1 MSPAASPF
9 LRIIQAG
16 LFAASA
22 ATVISG
28 IYVYFLWGF
37 GRGHPYGHIYDIPG
51 GVIAGCAQ
59 AIIPA
64 GLFGFTCGIIGG
76 SLLYFLARWIRSLFV
91 LVLASVILGTL
102 L

>member
-37 GRGHPYGHIYDIPG
+37 DVDTPVDTSTTYPAALLPVVLKRLSL
-51 GVIAGCAQ
+51 Q
-59 AIIPA
+59 ACSDLRVELLGA
-64 GLFGFTCGIIGG
+64 RRFT
-76 SLLYFLARWIRSLFV
+76 F
-91 LVLASVILGTL
+91 
-102 L
+102 